1 MFLCK
6 FGELQAGQ
14 NNASAS
20 QDWREASMFYER
32 AGRGAA
38 SVVSSAQLSSGS
50 QLGIAAGKVRL
61 KPSRDPS
68 SSSSLWRPRST
79 SFSLTLLD
87 L

>member
-1 MFLCK
+1 MFLCE

-38 SVVSSAQLSSGS
+38 SVVSSAQL
-50 QLGIAAGKVRL
+50 R
-61 KPSRDPS
+61 
-68 SSSSLWRPRST
+68 
-79 SFSLTLLD
+79 
-87 L
+87 